1 MSMSR
6 GYRLPVKVVQQQRP
20 FGVAI
25 FSGLGIIG
33 GLLLSAATLI
43 GMWSLM
49 RISVTPSLQL
59 AVLVLILV
67 AALVVL
73 RINWGFW
80 ELLKW
85 AWWSNLLLTLL
96 SIAGAAYALRYAPGV
111 GEAISRLRPE
121 FTVAAVS
128 TVVRGALIV
137 NLVLDL
143 IVLVY
148 LLNIRAVFGVGVKD
162 ERPLWEKVHRH

>member
-6 GYRLPVKVVQQQRP
+6 GYRLPVKVVQQPRP

-25 FSGLGIIG
+25 LAGLGIIG
-33 GLLLSAATLI
+33 SLLLSAAALI
-43 GMWSLM
+43 GIWSLM
-49 RISVTPSLQL
+49 QISVAPSLQL
-59 AVLVLILV
+59 AVLGLILV
-67 AALVVL
+67 VALVVL

-85 AWWSNLLLTLL
+85 AWWANLCLTLL
-96 SIAGAAYALRYAPGV
+96 NMAAVVFVLRYVPGI
-111 GEAISRLRPE
+111 GEAVSRLRPE
-121 FTVAAVS
+121 LNTNLVS
-128 TVVRGALIV
+128 SVVRGALLG
-137 NLVLDL
+137 NLALDL

-148 LLNIRAVFGVGVKD
+148 LVGLHTVFGVGVKD

>member
-25 FSGLGIIG
+25 FAGLGILG
-33 GLLLSAATLI
+33 SLLLSVAALL
-43 GMWSLM
+43 GLWGLM
-49 RISVTPSLQL
+49 RISVAPSPQF
-59 AVLVLILV
+59 AALVLILMV
-67 AALVVL
+67 ALVVL

-85 AWWSNLLLTLL
+85 AWWANLFLTLL
-96 SIAGAAYALRYAPGV
+96 SMAAAVFVLRYAPGV
-111 GEAISRLRPE
+111 GDAISRLRPE
-121 FTVAAVS
+121 ITANLVS
-128 TVVRGALIV
+128 SVVRGALLG
-137 NLVLDL
+137 NLALDL

-148 LLNIRAVFGVGVKD
+148 LVGVHTVFGVGVKD
-162 ERPLWEKVHRH
+162 ERPLWEKVQRH